1 MPPVLKKNDRNAAV
15 PRLDGIDVL
24 RGLSILAVIL
34 LHILIRFAGAH
45 VRLGWD
51 WPTYTRHFVF
61 FNGGNGV
68 TTFFAVSGFLITLTS
83 LRRFGSLE
91 AIRPRAFYRI
101 RFARIMPLLLLM
113 LAVLSGLHLLH
124 VEGYVINEKF
134 FSLPRALFAALT
146 FHLNW
151 LEASRDAW
159 LPACWTV
166 LWSLSIEEM
175 FYLFFPLISL
185 LLFRRGGAGRWAWI
199 VLTLTFFVLGPFARV
214 VWPKNDLQAENSYLA
229 GMASIALGCLTA
241 YVVERPSHRAIQTA
255 WLRVVEIAGWAG
267 ILLIAV
273 MPRWTITRVL
283 GRSGTD
289 DALLALSVCMV
300 MAAMTLRRKRGSLW
314 SAPLRWFGR
323 HSYELYLSHEFI
335 VIAGVALFARL
346 FPHGALRGVVAAFV
360 VAMLFATVPLAWVL
374 ARWFTEPA
382 NRWLRGAEMAKPKPA
397 EPSHAPTK
405 VLEPASPVPS

>member
-1 MPPVLKKNDRNAAV
+1 MLKPAV

-24 RGLSILAVIL
+24 RGLSIMAVIL
-34 LHILIRFAGAH
+34 LHIMIRFAGYH

-51 WPTYTRHFVF
+51 WPKYTRHLVF
-61 FNGGNGV
+61 LNGGNGV
-68 TTFFAVSGFLITLTS
+68 TTFFADSGFLITLTS
-83 LRRFGSLE
+83 LRRFGSLD
-91 AIRPRAFYRI
+91 AIRPGAFYRI
-101 RFARIMPLLLLM
+101 RFARIMPLLLL
-113 LAVLSGLHLLH
+113 LLFVLSALHLLH
-124 VEGYVINEKF
+124 VEGYIINRKF
-134 FSLPRALFAALT
+134 FTLPRALIAALT

-151 LEASRDAW
+151 LEAARNAY

-185 LLFRRGGAGRWAWI
+185 VLFRGGQVGRWVWI
-199 VLTLTFFVLGPFARV
+199 SLAVTLFALGPFARV
-214 VWPKNDLQAENSYLA
+214 VWAKNDLQAENSYLA

-241 YVVERPSHRAIQTA
+241 YIVNRLSNRPIRSA

-267 ILLIAV
+267 ILLIAIF
-273 MPRWTITRVL
+273 PRWRLTYTL

-289 DALLALSVCMV
+289 DALLALSVCLV
-300 MAAMTLRRKRGSLW
+300 MAAVTLRRKHGSRW

-335 VIAGVALFARL
+335 IIAGVAYYAHLYPHHGLHFAS
-346 FPHGALRGVVAAFV
+346 RGIIAAFV
-360 VAMLFATVPLAWVL
+360 IVMLLATAPLAWML

-382 NRWLRGAEMAKPKPA
+382 NRWLRGAVMAK
-397 EPSHAPTK
+397 
-405 VLEPASPVPS
+405 

>member
-1 MPPVLKKNDRNAAV
+1 
-15 PRLDGIDVL
+15 LDGIDVL

-34 LHILIRFAGAH
+34 LHILIRFAGVH

-51 WPTYTRHFVF
+51 WPKYTRHFVF
-61 FNGGNGV
+61 LNGGNGV

-83 LRRFGSLE
+83 LRRFGSLD

-113 LAVLSGLHLLH
+113 LLVLSVLHLLR
-124 VEGYVINEKF
+124 VEGYVINQKF
-134 FSLPRALFAALT
+134 FTLPRALFAALT

-151 LEASRDAW
+151 LEASRNAW

-175 FYLFFPLISL
+175 FYLFFPLISVV
-185 LLFRRGGAGRWAWI
+185 LFRGGRAGRWAWI
-199 VLTLTFFVLGPFARV
+199 ALALTLFALGPFARI
-214 VWPKNDLQAENSYLA
+214 VWSHTDLQQENSYLA

-241 YVVERPSHRAIQTA
+241 YIVDRLSRRPMRSA
-255 WLRVVEIAGWAG
+255 WLRGAEIAGWAG
-267 ILLIAV
+267 ILLIAIW
-273 MPRWTITRVL
+273 PRWTMMRTL

-289 DALLALSVCMV
+289 DALLAFSVCLV
-300 MAAMTLRRKRGSLW
+300 MAAVTLRRKRGSRW
-314 SAPLRWFGR
+314 SAPMRWFGR

-335 VIAGVALFARL
+335 VIAGIALYARF
-346 FPHGALRGVVAAFV
+346 FPHQSSRAV
-360 VAMLFATVPLAWVL
+360 VAMFVLGMLLATTPLAWAL

-382 NRWLRGAEMAKPKPA
+382 NRWLRGARMAKSKAA
-397 EPSHAPTK
+397 E
-405 VLEPASPVPS
+405 ASELVASLTH

>member
-1 MPPVLKKNDRNAAV
+1 MPSVPNEEDRKPAV
-15 PRLDGIDVL
+15 PRLDGIDIL

-34 LHILIRFAGAH
+34 LHTLIRFAGLH
-45 VRLGWD
+45 VRIGWD
-51 WPTYTRHFVF
+51 WPQYTRHFVF
-61 FNGGNGV
+61 QNGGNGV

-83 LRRFGSLE
+83 LRRFGSLD
-91 AIRPRAFYRI
+91 AIRPGAFYRI

-113 LAVLSGLHLLH
+113 LLVLSVLHLLR
-124 VEGYVINEKF
+124 VDGYIINEKF
-134 FSLPRALFAALT
+134 FTLPRALFAALT

-151 LEASRDAW
+151 LEASRNAW

-185 LLFRRGGAGRWAWI
+185 VLFRGGRAGRRAWI
-199 VLTLTFFVLGPFARV
+199 ALTLTLFALGPFARV
-214 VWPKNDLQAENSYLA
+214 VWAKNDLQAENSYLA

-241 YVVERPSHRAIQTA
+241 YVVDRLSHRPMRTA

-267 ILLIAV
+267 IQLIAIW
-273 MPRWTITRVL
+273 PRWPIMRPL

-289 DALLALSVCMV
+289 DALLALSVCLV
-300 MAAMTLRRKRGSLW
+300 MAAVTLRRKRGSRW

-335 VIAGVALFARL
+335 IIAGVALYAR
-346 FPHGALRGVVAAFV
+346 FYPHHATRGIVAAFV
-360 VAMLFATVPLAWVL
+360 VGMLLATAPLAWAL

-382 NRWLRGAEMAKPKPA
+382 NRALRGAEMAKSTPTESTSA
-397 EPSHAPTK
+397 EKEVFATN
-405 VLEPASPVPS
+405 

>member
-1 MPPVLKKNDRNAAV
+1 MLNQEDRKPAV
-15 PRLDGIDVL
+15 SRLDGIDVL

-34 LHILIRFAGAH
+34 LHILIRFAGVH

-51 WPTYTRHFVF
+51 WPQYTRHFVF

-83 LRRFGSLE
+83 LRRFGSLD

-113 LAVLSGLHLLH
+113 LFVLSMLHLAH
-124 VEGYVINEKF
+124 VQGYVINAKV

-151 LEASRDAW
+151 LEASRNAW

-166 LWSLSIEEM
+166 LWSLSIEET
-175 FYLFFPLISL
+175 FYLLFPLISL
-185 LLFRRGGAGRWAWI
+185 VLFRGSALGRSTWI
-199 VLTLTFFVLGPFARV
+199 VLALTLFVLGPFARV
-214 VWPKNDLQAENSYLA
+214 VWAANDLQAENSYLA
-229 GMASIALGCLTA
+229 GTASIALGCLTA
-241 YVVERPSHRAIQTA
+241 FVVDRLARRAVRSG
-255 WLRVVEIAGWAG
+255 WLRAAEIAGWAG
-267 ILLIAV
+267 ILFIAIS
-273 MPRWTITRVL
+273 PRGAFMRVL
-283 GRSGTD
+283 GKSGTD
-289 DALLALSVCMV
+289 DALLALSVCLV
-300 MAAMTLRRKRGSLW
+300 MAAVTLRHKRGSRW

-335 VIAGVALFARL
+335 VIAGVALYARL
-346 FPHGALRGVVAAFV
+346 FPHNAPRAVVAYFV
-360 VAMLFATVPLAWVL
+360 IAMLLATAPLAWAL

-382 NRWLRGAEMAKPKPA
+382 NRWLRGAAPPK
-397 EPSHAPTK
+397 
-405 VLEPASPVPS
+405 ASPAPSLSEASEVLVAR

>member
-1 MPPVLKKNDRNAAV
+1 MPNENDRKPAV
-15 PRLDGIDVL
+15 PRLDGIDTL
-24 RGLSILAVIL
+24 RGLSILGVIL
-34 LHILIRFAGAH
+34 LHIWIRFSFFDVKLGAH
-45 VRLGWD
+45 
-51 WPTYTRHFVF
+51 WPKYMQHFVF

-83 LRRFGSLE
+83 LRRFGSLD
-91 AIRPRAFYRI
+91 AIRPRSFYRI

-113 LAVLSGLHLLH
+113 LLVLSSLHLLR
-124 VEGYVINEKF
+124 VEGYVINEKVF
-134 FSLPRALFAALT
+134 TLPRALFAALT

-151 LEASRDAW
+151 LEASRNAY

-185 LLFRRGGAGRWAWI
+185 LLFRGGRTGRWAWI
-199 VLTLTFFVLGPFARV
+199 LFALTLFALGPFARV
-214 VWPKNDLQAENSYLA
+214 VWAKNDLQAENSYLA

-241 YVVERPSHRAIQTA
+241 YIVDRLSHRTMRSA
-255 WLRVVEIAGWAG
+255 WLRVAETAGWAG
-267 ILLIAV
+267 ILLIAIWPTWHHV
-273 MPRWTITRVL
+273 MRPL
-283 GRSGTD
+283 GKSGTD
-289 DALLALSVCMV
+289 DSLLALSVCFV
-300 MAAMTLRRKRGSLW
+300 MAAVTLRRKRGSRW

-335 VIAGVALFARL
+335 VIAGVNLFAYC
-346 FPHGALRGVVAAFV
+346 FPRGAKRTVLLVFV
-360 VAMLFATVPLAWVL
+360 LGMTLATAPLAWAL

-397 EPSHAPTK
+397 PSSSVLGSPTPQ
-405 VLEPASPVPS
+405 VE

>member
-1 MPPVLKKNDRNAAV
+1 MPSVLNENDRKPAV

-34 LHILIRFAGAH
+34 LHILIRFAGEH

-51 WPTYTRHFVF
+51 WPKFTRHFVF
-61 FNGGNGV
+61 LNGGNGV

-83 LRRFGSLE
+83 LRRFGSLD
-91 AIRPRAFYRI
+91 AIRPHAFYRI

-113 LAVLSGLHLLH
+113 LAVLSLLHLLH
-124 VEGYVINEKF
+124 VDGYIINQKF
-134 FSLPRALFAALT
+134 FTLPRALFAALT

-151 LEASRDAW
+151 LEASRNAY

-185 LLFRRGGAGRWAWI
+185 VLFRGGRTGRWTWI
-199 VLTLTFFVLGPFARV
+199 ALALALFALGPFARV
-214 VWPKNDLQAENSYLA
+214 VWAKNDLQAENSYLA

-241 YVVERPSHRAIQTA
+241 YIVDRLSHRTTRTA
-255 WLRVVEIAGWAG
+255 WLRVTEIAGWAG
-267 ILLIAV
+267 ILLIAIW
-273 MPRWTITRVL
+273 PRWTVMRTL

-289 DALLALSVCMV
+289 DALLALSVCLV
-300 MAAMTLRRKRGSLW
+300 MAAVTLRRKRGSRW

-335 VIAGVALFARL
+335 IIAGVALYAR
-346 FPHGALRGVVAAFV
+346 FYPHHASRGTVAVFV
-360 VAMLFATVPLAWVL
+360 VSMLLSTAPLAWVL
-374 ARWFTEPA
+374 SRWFTEPS
-382 NRWLRGAEMAKPKPA
+382 NRWLRGAQMAKPSSA
-397 EPSHAPTK
+397 ESSQLLGSPT
-405 VLEPASPVPS
+405 L

>member
-1 MPPVLKKNDRNAAV
+1 MPSVSDEKDSKPAV

-34 LHILIRFAGAH
+34 LHILIRFSFFDVKLGA
-45 VRLGWD
+45 D
-51 WPTYTRHFVF
+51 WPKYTRHFVF

-83 LRRFGSLE
+83 LRRFGSLD
-91 AIRPRAFYRI
+91 AMRPRAFYRI

-113 LAVLSGLHLLH
+113 LLVLSALHLLR
-124 VEGYVINEKF
+124 VEGYIINEKF
-134 FSLPRALFAALT
+134 FTLPRALFAALT

-151 LEASRDAW
+151 LEASRNAY

-185 LLFRRGGAGRWAWI
+185 VLFRRGRMGRWAWI
-199 VLTLTFFVLGPFARV
+199 ALTLILFALGPFARV

-241 YVVERPSHRAIQTA
+241 YLVDRLSHRPMRTA
-255 WLRVVEIAGWAG
+255 CLRAAEIAGWAG
-267 ILLIAV
+267 ILLIAIL
-273 MPRWTITRVL
+273 PRWPIMRTL

-289 DALLALSVCMV
+289 DALLALSVCLV
-300 MAAMTLRRKRGSLW
+300 MAAVTLRRKRGSRW
-314 SAPLRWFGR
+314 SAPLQWFGR

-335 VIAGVALFARL
+335 IIAGVALYARL
-346 FPHGALRGVVAAFV
+346 YPHQTERPVIAAFV
-360 VAMLFATVPLAWVL
+360 IAMLLATAPLAWAL
-374 ARWFTEPA
+374 SRWFTEPA
-382 NRWLRGAEMAKPKPA
+382 NRWLGGAAMAKPKPV
-397 EPSHAPTK
+397 ESPELLGSPT
-405 VLEPASPVPS
+405 L

>member
-1 MPPVLKKNDRNAAV
+1 MINGNDRKPAV
-15 PRLDGIDVL
+15 PRLDGIDIL
-24 RGLSILAVIL
+24 RGLSIVAVIL
-34 LHILIRFAGAH
+34 LHIWIRFAGAH
-45 VRLGWD
+45 VHLGRD
-51 WPTYTRHFVF
+51 WPLYARHFLF
-61 FNGGNGV
+61 QNGENGV

-83 LRRFGSLE
+83 LRRFGSLD

-101 RFARIMPLLLLM
+101 RFARIMPLLLLV
-113 LAVLSGLHLLH
+113 LVVLSALHLLH
-124 VEGYVINEKF
+124 VDGYVINQKF

-151 LEASRDAW
+151 LEASHNAW

-185 LLFRRGGAGRWAWI
+185 VLFRGGLVGRWMWI
-199 VLTLTFFVLGPFARV
+199 ALALALFALGPFARV
-214 VWPKNDLQAENSYLA
+214 VWAKNDLQAENSYLA

-241 YVVERPSHRAIQTA
+241 YIVERLSRGKIRSA
-255 WLRVVEIAGWAG
+255 WLRVVEIAGWTG

-273 MPRWTITRVL
+273 SPRGTIMRVL

-289 DALLALSVCMV
+289 DALLALSVCLV
-300 MAAMTLRRKRGSLW
+300 MAGATLRRKRGSRW
-314 SAPLRWFGR
+314 SGPLRWFGR

-335 VIAGVALFARL
+335 VIAGVALYSRFYSHAASR
-346 FPHGALRGVVAAFV
+346 AAVAAFV
-360 VAMLFATVPLAWVL
+360 LVMLLATAPLAWAL

-382 NRWLRGAEMAKPKPA
+382 NRWLRGAEMAKA
-397 EPSHAPTK
+397 NSAHS
-405 VLEPASPVPS
+405 ASVDSGALVRT